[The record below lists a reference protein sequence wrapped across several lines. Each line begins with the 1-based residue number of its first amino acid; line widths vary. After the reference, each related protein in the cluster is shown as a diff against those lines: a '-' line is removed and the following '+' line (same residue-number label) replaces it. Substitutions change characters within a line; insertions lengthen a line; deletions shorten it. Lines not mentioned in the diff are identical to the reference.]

1 MSKCC
6 CNNNDVKFFQRPNAG
21 ICDKCHPA
29 ENKMSPLEAVAM
41 CPPIGEP
48 RLLTMM
54 APAVFD
60 EIGLNLC
67 RTVCLNE
74 LEDVCR
80 CNSNEYTDILFDGL
94 SKEDLACAN
103 KLQLQVVDV
112 DFNFTN
118 DCDRYSE
125 IKPAKG
131 NPNLSRI
138 TLKDIDVT
146 LAVECIDA
154 CCKVTKRGM
163 MTLRYLGKENT
174 CGYDAC
180 TNPTSVT
187 FDLYTP
193 YGIGYEKVEPDD
205 CYKLVPTINY
215 LGFVNGKNVREMCES
230 TLDVNNTIQQGV
242 SAQALAKVIAQNE
255 GCFAIGLTLYIKAIY
270 FVQYKFKHEGLTIPP
285 KLTPSEESNT
295 NSCLDFVC
303 GDLLEAS
310 IQPLEVGKNAKTLG
324 CNTNC
329 NTNCNC

>member
-329 NTNCNC
+329 NC